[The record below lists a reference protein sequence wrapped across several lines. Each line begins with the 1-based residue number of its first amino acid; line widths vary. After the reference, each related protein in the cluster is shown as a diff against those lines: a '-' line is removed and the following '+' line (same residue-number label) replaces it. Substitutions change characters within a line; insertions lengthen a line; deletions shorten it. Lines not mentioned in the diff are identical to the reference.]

1 MSLTEGKVIVEA
13 ARPAETTEAKPKFVN
28 GVNVAELFQTVGAV
42 KANAALATFRFR
54 VNNEWIDGG
63 HNRSVIKDFYG
74 VGQEL
79 QRPKAFALDADE
91 PPILLGH
98 DLGPNAGEYLLA
110 ALASCVTGALVY
122 HAAARGIT
130 IEEVESRVEG
140 DIDLRGFLG
149 TDPSV
154 RKGFENIRM
163 SFRIRADVSDE
174 KFQELAALGPEFS
187 PVFDSITKGVPI
199 AVQAERMA

>member
-1 MSLTEGKVIVEA
+1 MSYTQGKVIEEVVS
-13 ARPAETTEAKPKFVN
+13 PAEKTQSKPKVVN
-28 GVNVAELFQTVGAV
+28 GVNVTELFQTVGAV
-42 KANAALATFRFR
+42 KTNTTLAQFRFR

-63 HNRSVIKDFYG
+63 HNRSIIKDFYG

-79 QRPKAFALDADE
+79 QRPHAFTLEADE
-91 PPILLGH
+91 PPILLGS
-98 DLGPNAGEYLLA
+98 DQAPNAGEILLA

-149 TDPSV
+149 TDQSV
-154 RKGFENIRM
+154 RKGFQNIRM
-163 SFRIRADVSDE
+163 SFKVRADVSDE
-174 KFQELAALGPEFS
+174 KFQELVALGPEFS

-199 AVQAERMA
+199 AVQAERME